1 MIMNED
7 GETVEGDSYE
17 TIIEEIEIDDH
28 GNNGTNENW

>member
-7 GETVEGDSYE
+7 GEMVEGDSYE
-17 TIIEEIEIDDH
+17 TVTEKIEIDDH